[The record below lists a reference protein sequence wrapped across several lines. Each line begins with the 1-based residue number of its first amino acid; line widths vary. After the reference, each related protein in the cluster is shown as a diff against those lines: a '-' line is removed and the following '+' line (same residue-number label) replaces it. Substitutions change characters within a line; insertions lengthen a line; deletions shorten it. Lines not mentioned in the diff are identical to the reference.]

1 MSLPVLLIPKIC
13 KGNRLSLTFCKSHH
27 TTGVFVYY
35 LCIMCLIQVGEM
47 QASTEYV
54 HMCWCVSVRIPGCL
68 WPAAGSCCFHP
79 NSGHQAELE
88 TMTCRTAALTSAMP
102 APPLPVGP
110 VPQIHSSQ
118 SGWSWNLTTGCEM
131 MKPKA
136 SSNCPPYIQAL
147 EILALLTLACSIP
160 W

>member
-1 MSLPVLLIPKIC
+1 MSLPVLLIPK
-13 KGNRLSLTFCKSHH
+13 KGTVSAWLSVRV
-27 TTGVFVYY
+27 TTLLVC
-35 LCIMCLIQVGEM
+35 LCITCVSLCLIQVGEM

-118 SGWSWNLTTGCEM
+118 SCWSWNLTTGCEM